1 MFLLSVVS
9 ICHFSSIVMG
19 NLMFKAQDMN
29 MTNGEYVFWT
39 IVDAPTAAT
48 SKPWL
53 GYNMTGQDVN
63 YRMKGLYSRKLVD
76 CVRLHS

>member
-1 MFLLSVVS
+1 
-9 ICHFSSIVMG
+9 
-19 NLMFKAQDMN
+19 MFKAQDMN

-48 SKPWL
+48 RKPWL
-53 GYNMTGQDVN
+53 GYNMTGQDLN
-63 YRMKGLYSRKLVD
+63 YRMKGLYSRKLVG